1 MNVPNLTKVML
12 SVFLAST
19 TISLPYAAANYC
31 GGGSCGNNYRGNWYC
46 SSPRHRRRNRYNYNW
61 GCRES
66 GMSSPIFD
74 TMSDIL
80 FYMPQYFNSYVRK
93 IQEQHNE
100 RQEEMETRKYKKELN
115 ENQQLN
121 YGESSSSNSLKRTSG
136 IVEAESRYSEEK
148 GVSETQF
155 GDGSM
160 ELELELPQGTT
171 AKDLAVEIDENDNTI
186 RVKGIHKVHNRQKN
200 YSGEKLDS
208 SIFTRTRL
216 GTTIESKFEHIF
228 QVDGNL
234 DITKLK
240 VTLTSS
246 GLLRILVPKR
256 EKKFAKR
263 KFEIVTEEIVPED
276 VKNGDDAK
284 STNTNSSE
292 NSKGK
297 NKDEKKSTETIIEKL
312 TGKKRD
318 DYDFVI
324 FDNNDL

>member
-1 MNVPNLTKVML
+1 M
-12 SVFLAST
+12 
-19 TISLPYAAANYC
+19 
-31 GGGSCGNNYRGNWYC
+31 G
-46 SSPRHRRRNRYNYNW
+46 
-61 GCRES
+61 
-66 GMSSPIFD
+66 
-74 TMSDIL
+74 
-80 FYMPQYFNSYVRK
+80 
-93 IQEQHNE
+93 
-100 RQEEMETRKYKKELN
+100 
-115 ENQQLN
+115 
-121 YGESSSSNSLKRTSG
+121 
-136 IVEAESRYSEEK
+136 
-148 GVSETQF
+148 
-155 GDGSM
+155 
-160 ELELELPQGTT
+160 
-171 AKDLAVEIDENDNTI
+171 
-186 RVKGIHKVHNRQKN
+186 
-200 YSGEKLDS
+200 
-208 SIFTRTRL
+208 
-216 GTTIESKFEHIF
+216 IF

-324 FDNNDL
+324 FDNN